1 MQQRDHHQQSNN
13 PVLSIV
19 RPISTNRTSTK
30 EQRLASL
37 MSIFKVAAELAS
49 NSISATE
56 SATTEVT
63 SMIARLQ
70 LSKGGERNSAN
81 KGGDIIKNKASPVPF
96 KEYISN
102 PPIKQKQSQ
111 ARKQP
116 NAIGAPTTS
125 SHKAAGN
132 RAQRERTETERI
144 KSAKALGML

>member
-19 RPISTNRTSTK
+19 QPISTNRTSTK

-70 LSKGGERNSAN
+70 LSKGGERNSA
-81 KGGDIIKNKASPVPF
+81 KPVPS